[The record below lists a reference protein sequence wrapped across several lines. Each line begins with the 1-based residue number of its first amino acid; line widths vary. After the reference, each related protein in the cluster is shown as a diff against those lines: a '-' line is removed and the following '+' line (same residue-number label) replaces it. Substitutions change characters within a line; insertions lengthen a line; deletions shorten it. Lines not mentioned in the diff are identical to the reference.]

1 MKIKPILLTLMLLS
15 LSGCALAKSEAPLL
29 SQENDP
35 TPIGIYVVMNQ
46 DLFNNDP
53 PFNINDSSQTYYIQD
68 IHIGENNESYSS
80 SKISGYFFEPHT
92 SINVSEDE
100 DSTVFNASLP
110 VFSNMPQ
117 IARFYTIYKD
127 KNDQYYTEQSNSYH
141 FQYGG
146 GVKHEYSTT
155 ETLNGVSKKKTIV
168 FDIALKAYDPLQSLQ
183 LIMMN
188 EQYEVIDALDI
199 NEESD
204 IQIAE
209 NVAYVLIEEVR
220 LNTED
225 NEVKTLTM
233 VDANQLK
240 DTPYYHTIITAPD
253 YPRGMVIGLKLFK

>member
-1 MKIKPILLTLMLLS
+1 MKIKQYLLTFLLIS

-35 TPIGIYVVMNQ
+35 TPVGIYVVMKQ

-68 IHIGENNESYSS
+68 IHIGENNESYNS
-80 SKISGYFFEPHT
+80 SKISGNFFEPHT

-117 IARFYTIYKD
+117 MARFYTIYKD

-155 ETLNGVSKKKTIV
+155 ETLNGVSKKKAIV

-233 VDANQLK
+233 VDANQIK
-240 DTPYYHTIITAPD
+240 DTPYYYTIITAPD
-253 YPRGMVIGLKLFK
+253 YPRGMVIGLRLFK